1 MLRPAQEVREGGD
14 REARAPEGG
23 TTVFMK
29 DAGQQSYLG
38 GGGGLEGGGL
48 GGGRGVVKYPFAK
61 GFQAETLSSAAKGE
75 GEAGRGLGAPNLSI
89 CQRRRGGFVKAA
101 GQGVGCLV
109 VRGLEA
115 GGSH

>member
-38 GGGGLEGGGL
+38 GGGDWKGGGW
-48 GGGRGVVKYPFAK
+48 
-61 GFQAETLSSAAKGE
+61 E
-75 GEAGRGLGAPNLSI
+75 GE
-89 CQRRRGGFVKAA
+89 
-101 GQGVGCLV
+101 
-109 VRGLEA
+109 EA
-115 GGSH
+115 L